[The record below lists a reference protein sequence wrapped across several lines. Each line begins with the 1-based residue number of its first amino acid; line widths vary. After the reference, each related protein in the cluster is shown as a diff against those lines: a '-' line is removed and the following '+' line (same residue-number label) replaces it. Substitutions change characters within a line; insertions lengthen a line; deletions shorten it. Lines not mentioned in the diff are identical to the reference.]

1 MRCLG
6 ATIGVLLA
14 FRPALAQ
21 APASAPG
28 ETIAIRSAAV
38 PLDGTDPGK
47 SRVGKLEFRGGLHLS
62 SDDPRFGG
70 LSALSVSGDGS
81 RLVAISDQGGWLT
94 ARLDYDGR
102 GHLAGVADA
111 RTGMLHSPS
120 GRPLEGKEFQDAESM
135 AVLPDGSVMVGFER
149 HHRLWRFPAGGVALD
164 NPPMPQRVPANLYKA
179 PLNGGIEA
187 LGSLWDGRLF
197 ALTEYWIDKDMV
209 RGWLGGGAGWWEIG
223 YRFEGAYRPSD
234 AGVMANND
242 LAVLERA
249 YNPNRGII
257 GIRVAQV
264 RTADLR
270 RGARLKGEVLAEL
283 LPPLTMD
290 NFEGLACRA
299 NEKGETILYLV
310 SDNNF
315 SDKQR
320 TLLMMFAVVD

>member
-6 ATIGVLLA
+6 ATIGLLLA
-14 FRPALAQ
+14 LRPALAE
-21 APASAPG
+21 APAGAAGEAIAVASA
-28 ETIAIRSAAV
+28 EV
-38 PLDGTDPGK
+38 PLDPTDPGK
-47 SRVGKLEFRGGLHLS
+47 ARVGRLEFRGGLHLTS
-62 SDDPRFGG
+62 PDPRFGG

-81 RLVAISDQGGWLT
+81 RLMAISDQGGWFT
-94 ARLDYDGR
+94 ALLGYDPR
-102 GHLAGVADA
+102 GFLKDVRDA
-111 RTGMLHSPS
+111 RTGVLHSPS

-164 NPPMPQRVPANLYKA
+164 NPPVPQRVPANLYKA

-197 ALTEYWIDKDMV
+197 ALTEYWIHKDMV

-223 YRFEGAYRPSD
+223 YRFDGAYRPSD

-257 GIRVAQV
+257 GIRVAHV
-264 RTADLR
+264 RTSDLR

-283 LPPLTMD
+283 LPPLTLD
-290 NFEGLACRA
+290 NFEGIACRA

-315 SDKQR
+315 NDKQR
-320 TLLMMFAVVD
+320 TLLLMFAVVG

>member
-1 MRCLG
+1 
-6 ATIGVLLA
+6 
-14 FRPALAQ
+14 
-21 APASAPG
+21 
-28 ETIAIRSAAV
+28 
-38 PLDGTDPGK
+38 
-47 SRVGKLEFRGGLHLS
+47 
-62 SDDPRFGG
+62 
-70 LSALSVSGDGS
+70 
-81 RLVAISDQGGWLT
+81 
-94 ARLDYDGR
+94 
-102 GHLAGVADA
+102 
-111 RTGMLHSPS
+111 
-120 GRPLEGKEFQDAESM
+120 
-135 AVLPDGSVMVGFER
+135 
-149 HHRLWRFPAGGVALD
+149 
-164 NPPMPQRVPANLYKA
+164 
-179 PLNGGIEA
+179 
-187 LGSLWDGRLF
+187 
-197 ALTEYWIDKDMV
+197 
-209 RGWLGGGAGWWEIG
+209 
-223 YRFEGAYRPSD
+223 
-234 AGVMANND
+234 MANND

>member
-1 MRCLG
+1 MRRLG
-6 ATIGVLLA
+6 ATAAVVL
-14 FRPALAQ
+14 FVWS
-21 APASAPG
+21 APAASGDAPG
-28 ETIAIRSAAV
+28 EPVPLQGTAV
-38 PLDGTDPGK
+38 PLDPTDAGK
-47 SRVGKLEFRGGLHLS
+47 TRVGKLEFRGGLHLTS
-62 SDDPRFGG
+62 TDARFGG
-70 LSALSVSGDGS
+70 LSALAISGDGS
-81 RLVAISDQGGWLT
+81 HVTAVTDQGGWLQ
-94 ARLDYDGR
+94 ARVGYDER
-102 GHLAGVADA
+102 GWLEDVTEARMGV
-111 RTGMLHSPS
+111 LHSPS

-164 NPPMPQRVPANLYKA
+164 NPPMPQRVPSNLYKA
-179 PLNGGIEA
+179 PMNGGIEA

-257 GIRVAQV
+257 GIRVARV

-270 RGARLKGEVLAEL
+270 RGARLKGEVMAEL
-283 LPPLTMD
+283 LPPLTLD
-290 NFEGLACRA
+290 NFEGIACRA

>member
-6 ATIGVLLA
+6 ATIGLVLAL
-14 FRPALAQ
+14 RPAFAE

-28 ETIAIRSAAV
+28 EAIAIRSTAVLLDAA
-38 PLDGTDPGK
+38 DPGK
-47 SRVGKLEFRGGLHLS
+47 SRVGKLEFRGGLHLT

-70 LSALSVSGDGS
+70 LSALSVSGDGG
-81 RLVAISDQGGWLT
+81 RLVAISDQGGWL
-94 ARLDYDGR
+94 AAQLAYDER
-102 GHLAGVADA
+102 GHLAGVTGA
-111 RTGMLHSPS
+111 RMGVLHSPS

-135 AVLPDGSVMVGFER
+135 AILPDGSVMVGFER
-149 HHRLWRFPAGGVALD
+149 HHRLWRFPAGGMALD
-164 NPPMPQRVPANLYKA
+164 NPPMPQRVPGNLYKA

-234 AGVMANND
+234 AGVMANSD

-264 RTADLR
+264 RTADIR

>member
-1 MRCLG
+1 MRGLV
-6 ATIGVLLA
+6 AAITLVLAIPPA
-14 FRPALAQ
+14 FAE

-28 ETIAIRSAAV
+28 EAIAVKSAAV
-38 PLDGTDPGK
+38 PLDPTDAAK
-47 SRVGKLEFRGGLHLS
+47 TRVGKLEFRGGLHLT

-70 LSALSVSGDGS
+70 FSALSVSGDGT
-81 RLVAISDQGGWLT
+81 RLMAISDQGGWLT
-94 ARLDYDGR
+94 AHLGYDER
-102 GHLAGVADA
+102 GDLANVTDA
-111 RTGMLHSPS
+111 RIGVLHSPS

-164 NPPMPQRVPANLYKA
+164 NSPTPQRVPNNLYKA

-223 YRFEGAYRPSD
+223 YRFDGAYRPSD
-234 AGVMANND
+234 AGVMANDD

-257 GIRVAQV
+257 GIRVAHV

-283 LPPLTMD
+283 LPPLTLD

-320 TLLMMFAVVD
+320 TLLLMFALKD